1 MSLKTVS
8 AARHLNQ
15 KKMTKVKRV
24 VATLKFP
31 KTVPAFII
39 YVRAIILKLTGN
51 PNIPLPYPV
60 GFSTIGNYT
69 TNVNSLDSLEA
80 AVLTHVSGSVA
91 SRDVAYEVSKKD
103 MRSIRGMV
111 QNLADNN
118 PTNASIIIE
127 SAGLGVK
134 TTGIRKS
141 IVFDVKNTLVSG
153 TVKLIAS
160 GIAKSRGSHQW
171 SYSTDLVGFTNKMAV
186 PLTVKSKT
194 TIVGLTPGTKY
205 AFFHTAV
212 VPTGINV
219 EEGPLFL
226 IVI

>member
-1 MSLKTVS
+1 
-8 AARHLNQ
+8 
-15 KKMTKVKRV
+15 MTKIKRV

-51 PNIPLPYPV
+51 PNIPLPYPA
-60 GFSTIGNYT
+60 GASTIAVCT
-69 TNVNSLDSLEA
+69 TNVNSLDTLEA

-91 SRDVAYEVSKKD
+91 SRDAAYELSKKD
-103 MRSIRGMV
+103 MRSVRAMV
-111 QNLADNN
+111 QQLADNN
-118 PTNASIIIE
+118 LPNATIIIE
-127 SAGLGVK
+127 SAGLAVK
-134 TTGIRKS
+134 TTGVRKS

-171 SYSTDLVGFTNKMAV
+171 FYTTDLVGFTNKIAV
-186 PLTVKSKT
+186 PVTVKAKT
-194 TIVGLTPGTKY
+194 TIVGLTPITKY

-212 VPTGINV
+212 IPSGINV
-219 EEGPLFL
+219 EEGPIFL
-226 IVI
+226 TVI